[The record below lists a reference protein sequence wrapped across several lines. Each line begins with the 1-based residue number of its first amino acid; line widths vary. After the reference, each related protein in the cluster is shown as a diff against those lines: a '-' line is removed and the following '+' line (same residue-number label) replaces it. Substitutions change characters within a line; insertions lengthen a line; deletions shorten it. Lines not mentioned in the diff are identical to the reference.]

1 MTFPLLRYRYPI
13 SSLLIFLAFA
23 GAVMLA
29 SRRQGARQSA
39 GRAVETI
46 A

>member
-13 SSLLIFLAFA
+13 SSVLIFLAFA
-23 GAVMLA
+23 GAMMLA
-29 SRRQGARQSA
+29 ARRLSERQPT